1 MKTFFTLLAFA
12 VFCNCRAQT
21 SVNASGGDVASATG
35 SISYSVGQVF
45 QETVIAGNN
54 SIIQGVQQPFEITTL
69 GVDNFASITVEMK
82 VYPNPTSSI
91 LFLNFAEFAKRSS
104 SYELF
109 DTSGKM
115 IRNAKIQSKESQ
127 IDLQQSPSGIY
138 ILKVSAENVVLKTF
152 KIIKK

>member
-1 MKTFFTLLAFA
+1 MKTLFTLFAFA
-12 VFCNCRAQT
+12 VFCNCGAQT
-21 SVNASGGDVASATG
+21 SVNASGGDVGSATG
-35 SISYSVGQVF
+35 SLSYSVGQVF

-54 SIIQGVQQPFEITTL
+54 STIQGVQQPFEITTL

-91 LFLNFAEFAKRSS
+91 LFLNFADFAKRSS

>member
-1 MKTFFTLLAFA
+1 MKTLFTLLAVA
-12 VFCNCRAQT
+12 VFCNCGAQT
-21 SVNASGGDVASATG
+21 SVNASGGDVGSATG
-35 SISYSVGQVF
+35 SLSYSVGQVF

-91 LFLNFAEFAKRSS
+91 LFLNFADFAKRSS

>member
-1 MKTFFTLLAFA
+1 MKTLFTLFAFA
-12 VFCNCRAQT
+12 VFCNCGAQT
-21 SVNASGGDVASATG
+21 SVNASGGDVGSATG
-35 SISYSVGQVF
+35 SLSYSVGQVF

-91 LFLNFAEFAKRSS
+91 LFLNFADFAKRSS
-104 SYELF
+104 YYELF

>member
-1 MKTFFTLLAFA
+1 M
-12 VFCNCRAQT
+12 CIRD
-21 SVNASGGDVASATG
+21 S
-35 SISYSVGQVF
+35 SYSVGQVF

-91 LFLNFAEFAKRSS
+91 LFLNFADFAKRSS

-152 KIIKK
+152 KTVSYTHLDVYKRQLPMLLLQMSLPISEFIFSL

>member
-1 MKTFFTLLAFA
+1 MIVLLISSKGI
-12 VFCNCRAQT
+12 AQQ
-21 SVNASGGDVASATG
+21 SFNASGGSTNGASGSIAFSIGQAFTKSTFTSTFSATEG
-35 SISYSVGQVF
+35 VHQAYEIS
-45 QETVIAGNN
+45 N
-54 SIIQGVQQPFEITTL
+54 L
-69 GVDNFASITVEMK
+69 GVDDNPSIVLEMK

-91 LFLNFAEFAKRSS
+91 LFLNFADFAKRSS